1 MAEFTELNVADF
13 DFFELSSK
21 SNMNLNLANLP
32 SAKYRNLYSNE
43 NFCPVSY
50 LELEIIGI
58 PNEIVL

>member
-32 SAKYRNLYSNE
+32 SANLRILNSYDNFLHFVYSHN
-43 NFCPVSY
+43 SHS
-50 LELEIIGI
+50 LIDT
-58 PNEIVL
+58 